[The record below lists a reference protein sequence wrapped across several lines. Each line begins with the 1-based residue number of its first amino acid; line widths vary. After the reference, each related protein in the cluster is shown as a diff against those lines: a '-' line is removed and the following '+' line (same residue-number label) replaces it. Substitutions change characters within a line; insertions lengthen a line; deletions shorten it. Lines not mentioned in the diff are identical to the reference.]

1 MLAVCYV
8 MILRIVKDIGKIV
21 CSMQKQCNF
30 RWFFENF
37 CFMLSLAPL
46 LNCHHLSVQS
56 QIVLGH
62 DVKSGTP
69 AELSSSLVIDL
80 LNNAQQRL

>member
-1 MLAVCYV
+1 
-8 MILRIVKDIGKIV
+8 
-21 CSMQKQCNF
+21 
-30 RWFFENF
+30 
-37 CFMLSLAPL
+37 MLSLAPL